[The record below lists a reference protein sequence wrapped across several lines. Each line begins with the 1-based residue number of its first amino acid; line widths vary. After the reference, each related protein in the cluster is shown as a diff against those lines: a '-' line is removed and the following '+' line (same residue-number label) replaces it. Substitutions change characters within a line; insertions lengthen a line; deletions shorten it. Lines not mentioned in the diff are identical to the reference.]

1 MKRWTSAT
9 LCVLAFCLLL
19 RTLTFGQNPVTEA
32 VRKVSEL
39 NGQLLKDL
47 KVAPPEVRQAVD
59 QVPQVSPTEVHQI
72 EKAQPATRKIDVVS
86 DNQKQVLVTAVR
98 NFSQQKQNQA
108 KIYSRLE
115 IFFLI
120 AGAVLALVGGIF
132 NLMKLN
138 TIAGIVSLIVVAVV
152 GFPNVFPVAPLAD
165 FYTAL
170 ATQALALETDCELKN
185 PFTEDDYNSSQSQL
199 KYLILYDA
207 NNRPKF
213 GTTKVS
219 TEDLVKHIQTY
230 KTATDVA
237 TTGGA

>member
-9 LCVLAFCLLL
+9 LFALAFLLLL
-19 RTLTFGQNPVTEA
+19 RTLTFGQNRAAEA
-32 VRKVSEL
+32 MRKVTEL
-39 NGQLLKDL
+39 NGQLIKEVQ
-47 KVAPPEVRQAVD
+47 VASPEVKQAVD
-59 QVPQVSPTEVHQI
+59 QVPQVDPTQVHQI
-72 EKAQPATRKIDVVS
+72 EKPQPPTKKINVVS
-86 DNQKQVLVTAVR
+86 DSQKQALVAAVR
-98 NFSQQKQNQA
+98 KFSQDKQSQA
-108 KIYSRLE
+108 KLYSRLQ

-120 AGAVLALVGGIF
+120 AGAVLALLGGIF

-138 TIAGIVSLIVVAVV
+138 TVAGIVSLIVVAVV
-152 GFPNVFPVAPLAD
+152 CFPNVFPVAPLAD

-185 PFTEDDYNSSQSQL
+185 PFTEDDYKSSQSQL
-199 KYLILYDA
+199 TYLILYDA

-213 GTTKVS
+213 GTAKVS